1 MATFYTGV
9 DQQIYKGGDHYVPME
24 KFRLNPY
31 KQKNLSYESSQPQSY
46 GITNTNSFTNSGG
59 NFNTS
64 GNVFGYGSAIKPGD
78 PSVLTSGPYA
88 GQSGYYG
95 SANYQGGLP
104 GDIAQ
109 KGPGRHFQYDDSG
122 EFYRDYSLTPKKE
135 VPAWSRFAAGFVP
148 FGNTALNFIEN
159 RMNPTGPMTLD
170 DINKGTYAMAGL
182 DNIDKKAYNELA
194 ASGMLFDGS
203 TGLKTL
209 TGKNFGAK
217 GYFEGQQDIYDNLTG
232 QGFSMNE
239 KGEVVDEEGNVIGGI
254 NKKGTV
260 FGNFKA
266 KQFIE
271 ASKMFDYKKQKDE
284 QASIALQKEID
295 EANYLAANKAIA
307 DKMKYHNEHTPTA
320 TGGMTYNE
328 IVDSMVQDRSP
339 EMKGR
344 PGGIGGKELMATGG
358 RVGLNYGGLAS
369 ILSGMDRDWETI
381 SL

>member
-9 DQQIYKGGDHYVPME
+9 DEQIYKGGDHYVPME

-31 KQKNLSYESSQPQSY
+31 EKKNLSYESSQPQSY
-46 GITNTNSFTNSGG
+46 GITNTNAFTNSGG
-59 NFNTS
+59 GGGIG
-64 GNVFGYGSAIKPGD
+64 GNVFGYGSAINPGD

-95 SANYQGGLP
+95 SGNYQGGLP

-109 KGPGRHFQYDDSG
+109 KGPGRHFEYDDSG

-135 VPAWSRFAAGFVP
+135 FPGWARMAAGFVP

-159 RMNPTGPMTLD
+159 RMNPEGPLTLD
-170 DINKGTYAMAGL
+170 DVNKGRYAIGGL
-182 DNIDKKAYNELA
+182 DAIDKKAYNELA
-194 ASGMLFDGS
+194 GAGMLFDGG

-217 GYFEGQQDIYDNLTG
+217 GYFEGQAEIYDNLTEK
-232 QGFSMNE
+232 GFSMNDM
-239 KGEVVDEEGNVIGGI
+239 GEVVDEEGNVIGGI
-254 NKKGTV
+254 DKKGNV

-284 QASIALQKEID
+284 QAAIDLQKEID
-295 EANYLAANKAIA
+295 EYNLLQAQKTNPEILSP
-307 DKMKYHNEHTPTA
+307 HNPLIGKIDHTGAGSGHGSITRDP
-320 TGGMTYNE
+320 G
-328 IVDSMVQDRSP
+328 S
-339 EMKGR
+339 KGPKGTPMHR
-344 PGGIGGKELMATGG
+344 TRDDLMATGG

-369 ILSGMDRDWETI
+369 IL
-381 SL
+381 

>member
-109 KGPGRHFQYDDSG
+109 KGPGRHFQYDNSG

-369 ILSGMDRDWETI
+369 IL
-381 SL
+381 